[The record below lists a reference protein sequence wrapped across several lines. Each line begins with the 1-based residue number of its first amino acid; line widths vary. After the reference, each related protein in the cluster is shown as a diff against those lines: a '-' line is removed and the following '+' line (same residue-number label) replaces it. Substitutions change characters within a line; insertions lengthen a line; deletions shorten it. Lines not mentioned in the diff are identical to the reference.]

1 LPLFFW
7 NFSLERLSRPYK
19 KNVYTIRT
27 NITVPQKQNSRNK
40 NEVQVQYNMKQEQ
53 KCIEIQ
59 STVSWGSS
67 QQAYT
72 NHKLSFWICLSNKH
86 QEVTWK
92 TENRSWRHTKIQ
104 DDWYHDLGKKETDI
118 QNEQKADIQN
128 QSERSLPEKATS
140 IQTDLGSSR
149 AWNLFMLHNN
159 LLHSV
164 EQTV

>member
-1 LPLFFW
+1 VGERYLPQQSDDSIYSKNQKTRILLWAKGKNTTNEWLFCPTSTASHPMPSNRPSLATISRDISACCQSSLLASVASFFW

-72 NHKLSFWICLSNKH
+72 NHKLSF
-86 QEVTWK
+86 
-92 TENRSWRHTKIQ
+92 
-104 DDWYHDLGKKETDI
+104 
-118 QNEQKADIQN
+118 
-128 QSERSLPEKATS
+128 
-140 IQTDLGSSR
+140 
-149 AWNLFMLHNN
+149 
-159 LLHSV
+159 
-164 EQTV
+164 